1 MPSAPPVLVPRR
13 SQLVGGLR
21 YLRMRWGQLLRWS
34 TEPAPVGR
42 PDYYKRELHPSLLVR
57 SASTLPVREFV
68 AVDHREESG
77 ANQAVACH
85 SRYGYF
91 PLNFSF
97 PRPELM
103 PGSDEDRPH
112 FLSSTI
118 PGEPFSFDDWHA
130 YLAEYRSSYWAL
142 STKKGGWD
150 TFRHLE
156 VLFSGAIPLMPGL
169 ARSQP
174 YSLAHFPKRALG
186 QVYASLVSEGPALP
200 GPRTRSFFR
209 DFSLQNLTSEAMAA
223 YLLAMAG
230 AEDSSVLFLDR
241 SLPQRTDYLSVF
253 TYIGLVQH
261 RKSAVQAAF
270 SPSYVFDDYDGD
282 THRLYGRGF
291 GYSKSVPSTLRGE
304 PGLAADATASDV
316 AALSEG
322 FDKIVVGNYDA
333 DAELVH
339 ALLSLG
345 VPAEKFI
352 CVVGSDIP
360 ADSRLRRGIRGSG
373 MTFFVREF
381 GGF

>member
-1 MPSAPPVLVPRR
+1 MSSVPAVEVPRR
-13 SQLVGGLR
+13 SKFVGGLR
-21 YLRMRWGQLLRWS
+21 YLRMRWGQLVRWS

-42 PDYYKRELHPSLLVR
+42 PDYYKRELHPALLVR
-57 SASTLPVREFV
+57 SAGTLPVREFV
-68 AVDHREESG
+68 ALDHREDSV
-77 ANQAVACH
+77 ANQAAACH
-85 SRYGYF
+85 TRYGYF

-103 PGSDEDRPH
+103 PDQDHDRPH

-118 PGEPFSFDDWHA
+118 PGEPFSFDDWDA
-130 YLAEYRSSYWAL
+130 YLEEYRSSYWAL
-142 STKKGGWD
+142 STRKGGWD

-169 ARSQP
+169 SRSHP
-174 YSLAHFPKRALG
+174 YSLAHFPKRALA
-186 QVYASLVSEGPALP
+186 QVYASLVSEGPAVP

-209 DFSLQNLTSEAMAA
+209 EFSLQNLTSEAMAG

-261 RKSAVQAAF
+261 RKTAVQAAF
-270 SPSYVFDDYDGD
+270 APSYVFDDYQGD

-291 GYSKSVPSTLRGE
+291 GYSKSVPSALRGE
-304 PGLAADATASDV
+304 PGLLADATASDV
-316 AALSEG
+316 AALGGG
-322 FDKIVVGNYDA
+322 FDRIVVGNYDA
-333 DAELVH
+333 DAELVQ
-339 ALLSLG
+339 AMVRLG

-352 CVVGSDIP
+352 CVVGSDMP
-360 ADSRLRRGIRGSG
+360 ADGRLRREIRRSD

-381 GGF
+381 GRF